1 MTQMSKSEDIISKLK
16 ALTQF
21 IEGAQAKL
29 QNGEVIDLSH
39 LDAEVAQLCEETLK
53 LPPEEA
59 VKVQP
64 VMGDMISKLETLS
77 LALQDFQK
85 SLKEQN

>member
-1 MTQMSKSEDIISKLK
+1 MSKSEEIIAKLNG
-16 ALTQF
+16 LTQF
-21 IEGAQAKL
+21 IEEALTKL
-29 QNGEVIDLSH
+29 QNGEVVDLSH
-39 LDAEVAQLCEETLK
+39 LDAKVAQLCEETLK

-64 VMGDMISKLETLS
+64 VMGDMISKLETLG

-85 SLKEQN
+85 SLKDQN